1 MRDEVSIHLTRAG
14 KRYNRD
20 WIFRNLSLEIPSG
33 SRTALIGPN
42 GSGKSTLL
50 GVLSSFLS
58 LSEGDIQWKKN
69 GVRQDKEKIF
79 EQIAICA
86 PYLDLPEMYSA
97 LELFEFHFGLK
108 RKFGTT
114 TFQELLESAGLGKVG
129 NKLIRDYSSGMKQRI
144 KLLLAFYSDV
154 PVLLL
159 DEPTS
164 NLDASGINWY
174 NSLLEELP
182 PHRTLIVASNLSYEY
197 EICNQYLILSDFKN

>member
-1 MRDEVSIHLTRAG
+1 MMDEVSIHLTRAG

-20 WIFRNLSLEIPSG
+20 WIFRNLDIEIPSG
-33 SRTALIGPN
+33 SKTALIGPN

-58 LSEGDIQWKKN
+58 LSEGEILWKKN
-69 GVRQDKEKIF
+69 GALLEKEKIF

-86 PYLDLPEMYSA
+86 PYIDLPEMYSA
-97 LELFEFHFGLK
+97 EELFEFHFGLK
-108 RKFGTT
+108 RKSGTST
-114 TFQELLESAGLGKVG
+114 NISLLESAGLGTVG

-174 NSLLEELP
+174 NRLLEELP
-182 PHRTLIVASNLSYEY
+182 PQRTLIVASNLSYEY
-197 EICNQYLILSDFKN
+197 EICNQHLKLSNFKN

>member
-1 MRDEVSIHLTRAG
+1 MMDEVSIHLTRAG

-20 WIFRNLSLEIPSG
+20 WIFRNLVLELPSG
-33 SRTALIGPN
+33 SKTALIGPN

-58 LSEGDIQWKKN
+58 LSEGEIHWKKN
-69 GVRQDKEKIF
+69 GVILEKEKIF

-86 PYLDLPEMYSA
+86 PYLDIPEMYSA
-97 LELFEFHFGLK
+97 TELFEFHFGLK
-108 RKFGTT
+108 KKFGSATN
-114 TFQELLESAGLGKVG
+114 QALLENAGLGTVG

-174 NSLLEELP
+174 NRLLKELP
-182 PHRTLIVASNLSYEY
+182 PHRTLIVASNLGYEY
-197 EICNQYLILSDFKN
+197 EICDQQLKLSDFKN